1 MQLNLIRKIGTMKK
15 YMAMKQNKLIAIEK
29 EIRQIKQQ
37 LLSIGEMRPGS
48 LTLQY
53 NQPKGRS
60 FPYYQLSYTHNMKSR
75 TDYIRKEFVDDLKM
89 QIKNY
94 KLFRKLTKRWV
105 DLAIKY
111 SKLKIDFSVKNK

>member
-53 NQPKGRS
+53 NRKRHINPI
-60 FPYYQLSYTHNMKSR
+60 LNISYRDIIM
-75 TDYIRKEFVDDLKM
+75 
-89 QIKNY
+89 
-94 KLFRKLTKRWV
+94 
-105 DLAIKY
+105 
-111 SKLKIDFSVKNK
+111 